1 MMRSL
6 FLTALSLAL
15 VAAPALA
22 APAQPQPKAP
32 AKAPAPKAVATP
44 APKVP
49 GLTLAQA
56 LQTALTSQP
65 QLRQAAA
72 DLAGAR
78 ASAQQSRASLLPSVS
93 VSSGYNLGPS
103 RQNVNQAGIPLTNL
117 GNYSVGVSADQMLYD
132 FGQAGSRYE
141 AANRQVTAQG
151 ESARATR
158 QNVVLDVRTAYFTA
172 RANQNLVA
180 VAEET
185 LANQQRRLGQ
195 TRDLVE
201 IGTRPPIDVAQ
212 TTSEVATAR
221 LQLINAQ
228 NALQTA
234 KAQLN
239 QAMGVER
246 DTAYALADDAMPAI
260 AGEDQALEALLKEA
274 IANRPDIAA
283 MAARLEAQ
291 ALLVE
296 AAEHANYPSLRASA
310 SAGTNGTPVT
320 SPNNN
325 WGLGVGF
332 SWPLYSGGAREAQ
345 ADQAR
350 ASLDSLRAQ
359 ADTLRQQLRLTLE
372 QARLQVVAAKAAVQ
386 TSAEAT
392 RAARTRLTLAE
403 GRYSAGVG
411 SIIELQDAQLAY
423 TNARSQ
429 EVQQSYT
436 LALARARLV
445 QALGRE

>member
-6 FLTALSLAL
+6 LLTALSLAL
-15 VAAPALA
+15 VAAPAFA
-22 APAQPQPKAP
+22 APQPKAP
-32 AKAPAPKAVATP
+32 AKAAPQATPKAVATP
-44 APKVP
+44 AP

-72 DLAGAR
+72 ELAGAR

-93 VSSGYNLGPS
+93 VSSGYNFGPS

-117 GNYSVGVSADQMLYD
+117 GNYSVGLSADQMLYD

-141 AANRQVTAQG
+141 AATRQVTAQG

-172 RANQNLVA
+172 RANQNLVG

-246 DTAYALADDAMPAI
+246 DTAYALADEAMPAI
-260 AGEDQALEALLKEA
+260 AGEDQALEGLLKEA
-274 IANRPDIAA
+274 VANRPDIAA

-310 SAGTNGTPVT
+310 SAGTNGTPIT

-350 ASLDSLRAQ
+350 ASLESLRAQ
-359 ADTLRQQLRLTLE
+359 ADTLRQQLRLALE
-372 QARLQVVAAKAAVQ
+372 QARLQVVSAKAAVQ
-386 TSAEAT
+386 TAGEAT
-392 RAARTRLTLAE
+392 RAARMRLTLAE

-429 EVQQSYT
+429 EVQQAYT